1 MDYIDRRLRRLHAD
15 NLFWE
20 REYRRAL
27 SRTWILRDRL
37 AHIPPTML
45 DGIEGVAS
53 SASTLSAVADR
64 AARLRRRATDAR
76 NRLAVFDPER
86 QRQANLDVDGRCRYL
101 EPDGA
106 RCGSP
111 TREGS
116 RWCARHVNLWC
127 DYDPDGGHAVGLW
140 REIWLDTLDGAFA
153 RLTMCHQVSAPML
166 RATVARSK
174 AALQAEPYETDD
186 LCTPADIVRWTT
198 IPDEYDIEPKKN
210 PCHSP
215 LG

>member
-53 SASTLSAVADR
+53 AASTLSAVADR
-64 AARLRRRATDAR
+64 AARLRRRAADAR

-86 QRQANLDVDGRCRYL
+86 QHAFDRYL
-101 EPDGA
+101 LGM
-106 RCGSP
+106 R
-111 TREGS
+111 
-116 RWCARHVNLWC
+116 CARYAVFGMWII
-127 DYDPDGGHAVGLW
+127 AFAIVGLLVW
-140 REIWLDTLDGAFA
+140 TV
-153 RLTMCHQVSAPML
+153 VS
-166 RATVARSK
+166 
-174 AALQAEPYETDD
+174 
-186 LCTPADIVRWTT
+186 
-198 IPDEYDIEPKKN
+198 
-210 PCHSP
+210 
-215 LG
+215 

>member
-53 SASTLSAVADR
+53 AASTLSAVADR
-64 AARLRRRATDAR
+64 AARLRRRAADAR

-111 TREGS
+111 TVEGS

-140 REIWLDTLDGAFA
+140 RDIWLDTLDGAFA
-153 RLTMCHQVSAPML
+153 RLTMCHQVSEIG
-166 RATVARSK
+166 RAHV
-174 AALQAEPYETDD
+174 
-186 LCTPADIVRWTT
+186 
-198 IPDEYDIEPKKN
+198 
-210 PCHSP
+210 
-215 LG
+215 